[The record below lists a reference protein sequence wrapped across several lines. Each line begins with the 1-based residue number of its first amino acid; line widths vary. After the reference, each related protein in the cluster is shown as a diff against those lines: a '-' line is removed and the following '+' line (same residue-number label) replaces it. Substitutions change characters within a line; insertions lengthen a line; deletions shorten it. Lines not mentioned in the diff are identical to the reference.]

1 MQATCSM
8 KEWFNLARRAICA
21 GLLIGCAGFAYTMAG
36 GIIGAFL
43 FCFGLF
49 GVLYGSWALY
59 TGYAGSF
66 AWREGKDWGRLFFIL
81 AGNWV
86 GVTALALIAST
97 ASDAN
102 IVKYNEIV
110 SKIIADRT
118 TTEWWRLLIRA
129 IGTGFIME
137 IAVRYGRESKWMTV
151 VLGVPVFIVCGLP
164 HCVADI
170 YYYGIDWLTA
180 GGSYVS
186 YLVPWASAIVG
197 NLIGCNIPRLLTVK

>member
-1 MQATCSM
+1 M
-8 KEWFNLARRAICA
+8 KEWFNLARRSICA
-21 GLLIGCAGFAYTMAG
+21 GILIGFAGFAYTMVG
-36 GIIGAFL
+36 GIVGAFL

-59 TGYAGSF
+59 TGYAGSY
-66 AWREGKDWGRLFFIL
+66 AWRDTKDWGRLFFIL

-86 GVTALALIAST
+86 GVTAIALLASIANADSV
-97 ASDAN
+97 A
-102 IVKYNEIV
+102 KYSEVV

-118 TTEWWRLLIRA
+118 TTEWWILFVRA

-137 IAVRYGRESKWMTV
+137 MAVRYGRQSKWMTV

-170 YYYGIDWLTA
+170 YYYGIDWFTA
-180 GGSYVS
+180 DGSYLN
-186 YLVPWASAIVG
+186 YLAPWSAAIAG
-197 NLIGCNIPRLLTVK
+197 NLVGCNIPRLLTVK